1 MPELKKNKFLGM
13 NQDILPD
20 NDNFPQGHYYYAL
33 NTVLTDKLDSI
44 TNEMGNYLYAETG
57 LKVIGTI
64 KVQEHIVV
72 FCTNNAETVSQIGV
86 IYNQRYVAVSDPL
99 GVINQ
104 LDFRLAYPITGEYQF
119 NSKGECILAFRS
131 ANFEPRVINIGS
143 LNSPIL
149 TDSNDI
155 NDTLMFPN
163 MVLSN
168 IGTTLVDSGGSL
180 RTGIVYI
187 TYRYRGDDDTI
198 TASGNISNPVS
209 VNDDITSLG
218 YVNVDGEDFNLG
230 SPKSIAIGFT
240 NLDTRFKFIE
250 LIAIIKLNGAT
261 SARRFATLEVNSTT
275 LNTVFT
281 GNEFF
286 QELSLDE
293 VLIRPANYNRIKAIT
308 QLNNRL
314 YAGNVEESL
323 PIEYQEYAN
332 NIVINYTS
340 SLKNILTFPDSQK
353 LNQQRG
359 FQHGEV
365 YCFYIVWRL
374 NNGGYS
380 RAFHIPG
387 RLPYNNETNADISTD
402 VTDVKVFE
410 INDTC
415 NALGNPM
422 TNNAGTFTPDNT
434 AISNMGYWQNR
445 NEFYPSEGNFPIGNV
460 RHHRFPTMAFTK
472 GRYYTS
478 VNEYGVSALD
488 MLGIIAS
495 NVVVPPEI
503 ADLVQGYEILYA
515 KRDYNNSLWLSQ
527 STMNNL
533 ARPIDDYTEYKK
545 YTVNNGGNWNVYHTG
560 RFNATVPT
568 STMLANNY
576 SFISQ
581 NLALDK
587 PELFNCY
594 FRVEY
599 ILQRNTNTIITKTNA
614 ESTSFV
620 VDLTEQSQA
629 QLYGGSYKTGNIS
642 ESVSVPN
649 KTVTL
654 FGDNRPLENFIGVGY
669 NFIKAGTFIL
679 NPSSFGFIQT
689 DNIAGGAGVG
699 KGVLNVNLN
708 YQIPL
713 VTLYRNYKDVYNS
726 FLSQQLVTTGF
737 ISPAN
742 APQTDIIYGGDS
754 WLCDFSYK
762 NISRSYFVFEEAN
775 YETKNSAFK
784 IVHRFI
790 CESNSNVNLR
800 FEDFTQDTKYF
811 PKTPLTDFLNLA
823 DAVPFDFYDVE
834 QNNFKYNKDYTSVND
849 LVTTTVY
856 NPFTVVVNKF
866 PFRTIRSRINK
877 AEGLTYSW
885 KSFLANEYYESVKN
899 RGEITNVQGFNNNLI
914 IHHADSVFITRGREQ
929 FQGVDANIQVTL
941 GAGDIYDLPP
951 QELLPDVGY
960 AGTQHQ
966 LSCVVTKL
974 GYAFIDAKQGKV
986 FLYSGK
992 LMEISN
998 SGMFN
1003 FFEENLKFYINT
1015 LVPFNAPINYTYK
1028 AILNQFNQVL
1038 YYEIEMPVNDI
1049 FTPLQAANLTGIPS
1063 LEFSPENIYL
1073 FYNPLIFNVFGR
1085 KGISQDAGY
1094 YYIEVFNEPLVTTG
1108 DCLLLVTDELKDD
1121 NPYQNVGYSITYD
1134 EEFNRLM
1141 LAKCLQ
1147 GIVTEVVNCIDV
1159 PTVSTR
1165 QNVFT
1170 REVTRTRYVNV
1181 VTRGN
1186 GNLPVTSTVTPTIE
1200 FLEGEPIA
1208 TRYKYTYEGTISTV
1222 VVLDTLQFQ
1231 VSNSFTS
1238 GSIDIYRGNDF
1249 FFTLLKGESFTI
1261 LDPQTTEVFTY
1272 IGEMYS
1278 AAPNLPNGFRIT
1290 RREGIFEY
1298 WNGSNWFYDSTV
1310 RWITFNFIPLP
1321 ITDYVPDATG
1331 FYQESNSIQWS
1342 NVGGT
1347 WFDTQQVQYY
1357 TNANCVTGTA
1367 DNANYQDTYIETTQ
1381 YWDGSNWQNCF
1392 TEYLVQQC
1400 TTSYVEL
1407 PFTYIDPDDV
1417 IGYFDQDLCYEETD
1431 IVIENNQLREIK
1443 F

>member
-1 MPELKKNKFLGM
+1 MAEIKKNKFLGM

-44 TNEMGNYLYAETG
+44 TNEVGNYLYAETG

-72 FCTNNAETVSQIGV
+72 FCTNDGETVSQIGV
-86 IYNQRYVAVSDPL
+86 LHNQRYNGVGDPL

-104 LDFRLAYPITGEYQF
+104 MDFRLAYPITGEYQF

-143 LNSPIL
+143 LNNPIL

-187 TYRYRGDDDTI
+187 TYRYKGDDDTI
-198 TASGNISNPVS
+198 TATGNISNPVS
-209 VNDDITSLG
+209 VNDDGASLG

-230 SPKSIAIGFT
+230 SPKSIAITFT
-240 NLDTRFKFIE
+240 DLDTRFKFIE

-261 SARRFATLEVNSTT
+261 SARLFATLEVNSTT
-275 LNTVFT
+275 LSTVFT

-293 VLIRPANYNRIKAIT
+293 VLIRAASYNRLGSIT

-314 YAGNVEESL
+314 YAGNVEEPL
-323 PIEYQEYAN
+323 PIEYQQYAN

-340 SLKNILTFPDSQK
+340 TLKNILTFPDSQK

-365 YCFYIVWRL
+365 YAFYIVFRL

-380 RAFHIPG
+380 RAFHIPA
-387 RLPYNNETNADISTD
+387 RLPYNNELDADISTD
-402 VTDVKVFE
+402 VPDVKVFE
-410 INDTC
+410 VNDTC

-445 NEFYPSEGNFPIGNV
+445 NEFYPSEGNFPTGNV
-460 RHHRFPTMAFTK
+460 RHHRFPTMAFCK
-472 GRYYTS
+472 GRYYNS
-478 VNEYGVSALD
+478 VNEYGVTALD

-495 NVVVPPEI
+495 NVVIPVEI
-503 ADLVQGYEILYA
+503 QDLVQGYEILYA

-533 ARPIDDYTEYKK
+533 ARPVDDYTIYKK
-545 YTVNNGGNWNVYHTG
+545 YTVNNGGNWNVYHAG

-568 STMLANNY
+568 STMLPNNY
-576 SFISQ
+576 GFISQ
-581 NLALDK
+581 NLTLDK

-599 ILQRNTNTIITKTNA
+599 ILQRNTDTIITKTND

-629 QLYGGSYKTGNIS
+629 LVYGGSYKTGNIS
-642 ESVSVPN
+642 EAKSVPN
-649 KTVTL
+649 RTVTL

-669 NFIKAGTFIL
+669 NFLKAGGSVLDTGA
-679 NPSSFGFIQT
+679 FGFIKT
-689 DNIAGGAGVG
+689 DDIAGGEGVM
-699 KGVLNVNLN
+699 KGVFNFAPNN
-708 YQIPL
+708 SYQIPL
-713 VTLYRNYKDVYNS
+713 VTLYRNYKNVYNS
-726 FLSQQLVTTGF
+726 FLTQQLATTGSI
-737 ISPAN
+737 ISKALT
-742 APQTDIIYGGDS
+742 QTPVTYGGDS

-784 IVHRFI
+784 IVHRFL

-800 FEDFTQDTKYF
+800 FEDFTTDTIYY
-811 PKTPLTDFLNLA
+811 PKSPLSTFLSFA
-823 DAVPFDFYDVE
+823 DLVPFDFYDVE
-834 QNNFKYNKDYTSVND
+834 QNNFKYNKDYTSIND
-849 LVTTTVY
+849 LITTTVY
-856 NPFTVVVNKF
+856 NPFITVVNKF

-914 IHHADSVFITRGREQ
+914 IHHDDSMFITRGREQ
-929 FQGVDANIQVTL
+929 FQGIDANIQVTL

-951 QELLPDVGY
+951 QEILPDVGY

-974 GYAFIDAKQGKV
+974 GYAFVDAKQGKV
-986 FLYSGK
+986 FLYNGK

-1003 FFEENLKFYINT
+1003 FFEENLKFYVNTLIPINT
-1015 LVPFNAPINYTYK
+1015 PINYTYTSVLDSQGN
-1028 AILNQFNQVL
+1028 IL
-1038 YYEIEMPVNDI
+1038 YYEIEMPVNEI
-1049 FTPLQAANLTGIPS
+1049 YTPLEAANLAGIPN
-1063 LEFSPENIYL
+1063 LEFSPENVYL
-1073 FYNPLIFNVFGR
+1073 FYNPMIFNVFGR
-1085 KGISQDAGY
+1085 KSISQDAGY
-1094 YYIEVFNEPLVTTG
+1094 YYIEVFNEPIVTTG

-1147 GIVTEVVNCIDV
+1147 GIVTESTICVDV

-1165 QNVFT
+1165 QNVYY
-1170 REVTRTRYVNV
+1170 REVTRQRYVNV
-1181 VTRGN
+1181 ITRPN
-1186 GNLPVTSTVTPTIE
+1186 GTFSNVITVPSSISETLGGYNYAFGYNYTVTSSTGNFTIDISPLFLSGSVDVYKNGVLQVPSLFAGDSYTQPNVINDLYTIIGSFFYTLEIPDFGMVITVD
-1200 FLEGEPIA
+1200 EPLVEYWDGSIWSSNPA
-1208 TRYKYTYEGTISTV
+1208 TRYITYNAPADYTLI
-1222 VVLDTLQFQ
+1222 
-1231 VSNSFTS
+1231 
-1238 GSIDIYRGNDF
+1238 
-1249 FFTLLKGESFTI
+1249 
-1261 LDPQTTEVFTY
+1261 
-1272 IGEMYS
+1272 
-1278 AAPNLPNGFRIT
+1278 
-1290 RREGIFEY
+1290 
-1298 WNGSNWFYDSTV
+1298 
-1310 RWITFNFIPLP
+1310 
-1321 ITDYVPDATG
+1321 ATATAG
-1331 FYQESNSIQWS
+1331 YQESSSVQWS

-1347 WFDTQQVQYY
+1347 WFDAQVVQYY
-1357 TNANCVTGTA
+1357 NNLNCITGTG
-1367 DNANYQDTYIETTQ
+1367 DNSNYQDTFIETTQ

-1392 TEYLVQQC
+1392 AEYLVQQC
-1400 TTSYVEL
+1400 TTTYSEL